1 MATRS
6 DNNKQFRCSF
16 CNKTQDQVRKLV
28 AGPKG
33 VYICDECIEVCTEIM
48 EDEFEN
54 FNEDTQEINL
64 MKPKEMKAFLDDY
77 VIGQDE
83 ETCTVYGM
91 PKAIAE
97 SGLVDEVL
105 PLKQIADAITRH
117 VGVR

>member
-48 EDEFEN
+48 EDELEN
-54 FNEDTQEINL
+54 FNEDRWNECAAGIH
-64 MKPKEMKAFLDDY
+64 FF
-77 VIGQDE
+77 
-83 ETCTVYGM
+83 
-91 PKAIAE
+91 
-97 SGLVDEVL
+97 
-105 PLKQIADAITRH
+105 ITREEAIDY
-117 VGVR
+117 

>member
-33 VYICDECIEVCTEIM
+33 VYICDECIEVCMEIM
-48 EDEFEN
+48 EDEFEG

-83 ETCTVYGM
+83 AGSLPVTEDTSSWPLPSSTTVT
-91 PKAIAE
+91 AT
-97 SGLVDEVL
+97 L
-105 PLKQIADAITRH
+105 R
-117 VGVR
+117 GVVS

>member
-1 MATRS
+1 M
-6 DNNKQFRCSF
+6 NKNDENKPVRCSF
-16 CNKTQDQVRKLV
+16 CGKPQDEAKKFI
-28 AGPKG
+28 AGPG